1 MKTIKNN
8 LMKLEGTAKA
18 YYIVALIA
26 APIVIA
32 ICFLA
37 ILNMIF

>member
-8 LMKLEGTAKA
+8 LMKLNGVDKA
-18 YYIVALIA
+18 YYIVALIL

>member
-8 LMKLEGTAKA
+8 LMKLNGVDKA
-18 YYIVALIA
+18 YYIVILIA
-26 APIVIA
+26 SRVLLLFA
-32 ICFLA
+32 ILA

>member
-18 YYIVALIA
+18 YYIVALMA
-26 APIVIA
+26 SPFLLFGA
-32 ICFLA
+32 ILG